1 MTNVNDLLRD
11 HVTLTVECLDRIYL
25 NGYIPTMQ
33 MPGQLVNFLLVH
45 RGNKVPSPALLGRIS
60 DDFVARVKA
69 FAEQGAIP
77 IVHFE
82 PGQRKDDIAAEYR
95 PRFAKPEGVVFI
107 GVAQEKAQA
116 FKARKKEQSGYVG
129 FEYSRDSVRVNHYY
143 FYIQDADCGP
153 LFIKVCSYAPY
164 GIKVCL
170 NGHEWAKQQLRQAG
184 IAFEVLDNGFLSCAD
199 PQRLQ
204 TICDQ
209 LGPDQMQAL
218 FAKWIERLPMPLTA
232 ADRQAGYAHR
242 LSVWQLEVSRTQV
255 FADPVR
261 GREFFEAVIREN
273 LDLGRPDRVQLVFD
287 RKIIKSTPGQFRT
300 RVIEDGVQPSLH
312 IEYKTSRVKQYF
324 KEGRALRTETTINDP
339 KDFGVN
345 KDLSQLPYLAQI
357 GRQINRRLLDVQRV
371 SHNCHLSQ
379 ENVERV
385 VLPTVTED
393 GQRASGLRFGQLR
406 VMALLAALTSFL
418 AATQGFTHRS
428 LRPLVADL
436 QGLAHDQ
443 YTTGQLTYD
452 LRRPRLKGIIWRV
465 PNSQRYLL
473 TPYGR
478 KVALFFTRLHA
489 RVFQPGF
496 AALDPAGPIP
506 SALAEALSQVE
517 REIDRLID
525 EAGLAAVPPNLDSFV
540 KHSLYEGT

>member
-25 NGYIPTMQ
+25 NGYIPTLQ
-33 MPGQLVNFLLVH
+33 MPGQLVSFLVHH
-45 RGNKVPSPALLGRIS
+45 RGNKIPSPVLLGRIT
-60 DDFVARVKA
+60 DDFVTQIKS
-69 FAEQGAIP
+69 FAEQESVP

-82 PGQRKDDIAAEYR
+82 PGQRKDNVANEYR
-95 PRFAKPEGVVFI
+95 QRFAKPEGVVFI

-116 FKARKKEQSGYVG
+116 FKGRKKDQKGYVG

-143 FYIQDADCGP
+143 FYIQDADFGP

-164 GIKVCL
+164 GMKVCL
-170 NGHEWAKQQLRQAG
+170 NGHEWAKQQLRKEG
-184 IAFEVLDNGFLSCAD
+184 LVFEVLDNGFLSCVN
-199 PQRLQ
+199 PERLQ
-204 TICDQ
+204 AICDQ
-209 LGPDQMQAL
+209 LGPKQMQAL
-218 FAKWIERLPMPLTA
+218 FDKWVERLPMPLTA
-232 ADRQAGYAHR
+232 ADRKAGYSHR
-242 LSVWQLEVSRTQV
+242 LSVWQLEASRTQV
-255 FADPVR
+255 FDDPVQ

-287 RKIIKSTPGQFRT
+287 RKIIKTTPGQFRT
-300 RVIEDGVQPSLH
+300 RVIEDGVLPSLH

-345 KDLSQLPYLAQI
+345 KDLSQLPYLEQI

-385 VLPTVTED
+385 VLPTVTDD
-393 GQRASGLRFGQLR
+393 GQRAAGLRFGQLR

-428 LRPLVADL
+428 LRPQVADL

-452 LRRPRLKGIIWRV
+452 LRRLRLKGIIWRV
-465 PNSQRYLL
+465 PNTQRYVL

-489 RVFQPGF
+489 RVFRPGF
-496 AALDPAGPIP
+496 AALDPAVPIP
-506 SALAEALSQVE
+506 SALAEALRHVDH
-517 REIDRLID
+517 EIDRLID
-525 EAGLAAVPPNLDSFV
+525 EACLAASAE
-540 KHSLYEGT
+540 KS